1 MPENAASSAPP
12 STTTSP
18 LILVIDD
25 DPEVRRLLA
34 TGLSI
39 RGFRVQLAANGRE
52 GMDALR
58 LEVPRLVVLDY
69 WMPVLDGA
77 GFMLEMRNL
86 LPKRPP
92 VILFTAVHD
101 KPDLVRALGVDVYV
115 EKPIQM
121 SRFVKLVEATLRG
134 AAVVGL
140 PDPATNGRERRVRA
154 RLVHRRNVEI
164 RLPGARRFQSAFT
177 VDVSEGGLCIEMLEP
192 PVTPLPKDAH
202 LGVAVELPD
211 GRRIELD
218 GLVKYVAPDGRI
230 GVQFLPL
237 DSAHAAAVRA
247 LLVEA
252 RA

>member
-1 MPENAASSAPP
+1 MATSSA
-12 STTTSP
+12 TSP
-18 LILVIDD
+18 LILVVDD

-34 TGLSI
+34 GGLSV

-52 GMDALR
+52 GMDCLR
-58 LEVPRLVVLDY
+58 AEVPRLVVLDY

-77 GFMLEMRNL
+77 GFMNEMREL

-101 KPDLVRALGVDVYV
+101 KPDLVRSLGVDVYV

-140 PDPATNGRERRVRA
+140 PEDPSGRERRVRA
-154 RLVHRRNVEI
+154 RFVHRRAVEI
-164 RLPGARRFQSAFT
+164 RMPGANTFRSAST
-177 VDVSEGGLCIEMLEP
+177 IDVSEGGLCLELGDGDGG
-192 PVTPLPKDAH
+192 PLPRDAH
-202 LGVAVELPD
+202 LGVAVELRD
-211 GRRIELD
+211 GRRVELD
-218 GLVKYVAPDGRI
+218 GLVKHVRAGRI

-237 DSAHAAAVRA
+237 DSTRAAAVQV
-247 LLVEA
+247 LLHEA
-252 RA
+252 GA

>member
-1 MPENAASSAPP
+1 MMGETSA
-12 STTTSP
+12 TSP

-34 TGLSI
+34 GGLSV

-52 GMDALR
+52 GMERLR
-58 LEVPRLVVLDY
+58 TEVPRLVVLDY

-77 GFMLEMRNL
+77 GFMLEMREF

-101 KPDLVRALGVDVYV
+101 KPDLVRSLGVDVYV

-140 PDPATNGRERRVRA
+140 PEDSKSGRERRVRA
-154 RLVHRRNVEI
+154 RLVHRRAVEI
-164 RLPGARRFQSAFT
+164 RMPGTVRFQSAFT
-177 VDVSEGGLCIEMLEP
+177 VDVSEGGLCLELLGSAP
-192 PVTPLPKDAH
+192 GGTLPRDAH

-211 GRRIELD
+211 GRRVELD
-218 GLVKYVAPDGRI
+218 GLVKHVRDGRV

-237 DSAHAAAVRA
+237 DSLRASAVQA
-247 LLVEA
+247 LLSEA
-252 RA
+252 GA

>member
-1 MPENAASSAPP
+1 MAD
-12 STTTSP
+12 STATAP
-18 LILVIDD
+18 LILVVDD

-34 TGLSI
+34 GGLSV
-39 RGFRVQLAANGRE
+39 RGFRVVLAANGRE
-52 GMDALR
+52 GMDRLR
-58 LEVPRLVVLDY
+58 AEVPRLVVLDY

-77 GFMLEMRNL
+77 GFMLEMREF

-92 VILFTAVHD
+92 VILFTAIHD

-140 PDPATNGRERRVRA
+140 PEEPSGRERRVRA
-154 RLVHRRNVEI
+154 RFVHRRAVEV
-164 RLPGARRFQSAFT
+164 RMPGANTFRSAFT
-177 VDVSEGGLCIEMLEP
+177 IDVSEGGLCVELDAQGGA
-192 PVTPLPKDAH
+192 LPRDSH
-202 LGVAVELPD
+202 VGVAVELGD

-218 GLVKYVAPDGRI
+218 GLVKHVREGRI

-237 DSAHAAAVRA
+237 DSMRAAAVQ
-247 LLVEA
+247 LLLSEA
-252 RA
+252 GA

>member
-1 MPENAASSAPP
+1 MQDSSV
-12 STTTSP
+12 TSP

-34 TGLSI
+34 GGLSM

-52 GMDALR
+52 GMERLR
-58 LEVPRLVVLDY
+58 AEMPRLVVLDF

-77 GFMLEMRNL
+77 GFMAEMRDF

-140 PDPATNGRERRVRA
+140 PEEPSGRERRVRA
-154 RLVHRRNVEI
+154 RLVHRRAVEI
-164 RLPGARRFQSAFT
+164 RLPGAMRFHSAFT
-177 VDVSEGGLCIEMLEP
+177 VDVSEGGLCVELGRLADGSGDG
-192 PVTPLPKDAH
+192 VTLPRDAH

-218 GLVKYVAPDGRI
+218 GLVKHVREGRV

-237 DSAHAAAVRA
+237 DSMRAAAVQV
-247 LLVEA
+247 LLSEA
-252 RA
+252 GA

>member
-1 MPENAASSAPP
+1 MQDTSS
-12 STTTSP
+12 TSP

-25 DPEVRRLLA
+25 DAEVRRLLA
-34 TGLSI
+34 GGLSV

-52 GMDALR
+52 GMDRLR
-58 LEVPRLVVLDY
+58 AEVPRLIVLDY

-77 GFMLEMRNL
+77 GFMSELREL

-140 PDPATNGRERRVRA
+140 PEEPDGRERRVRA
-154 RLVHRRNVEI
+154 RLVHRRAVEI
-164 RLPGARRFQSAFT
+164 RLPGTVGFRSAFT
-177 VDVSEGGLCIEMLEP
+177 VDVSEGGLCLDLSGGGG
-192 PVTPLPKDAH
+192 VPLPRDAH

-211 GRRIELD
+211 GRRVELD
-218 GLVKYVAPDGRI
+218 GLVKHVHDGRV

-237 DSAHAAAVRA
+237 DALSAAAVQQ
-247 LLVEA
+247 LLCEA
-252 RA
+252 GA